1 MPLALTIFPR
11 RKKQLTAVASRPVER
26 LRCLLFLHSTDASL
40 SPTSPVKTVAVKKVE
55 GDEDKDT
62 DDDIE
67 MVVDIY
73 GGKAKQD

>member
-1 MPLALTIFPR
+1 M
-11 RKKQLTAVASRPVER
+11 
-26 LRCLLFLHSTDASL
+26 RCLLFLHSTDASL